1 MDADHS
7 AEAGASSPQMCRVLT
22 LHCWIVRSCWEGDA
36 GVGVGGGEF
45 PGNEP
50 HKTSNNQY
58 SLTNE
63 YQLNIS
69 APNKAYEGI

>member
-1 MDADHS
+1 MPGVNPSLLDH
-7 AEAGASSPQMCRVLT
+7 EKLLGRE
-22 LHCWIVRSCWEGDA
+22 WREE
-36 GVGVGGGEF
+36 GGEF
-45 PGNEP
+45 PGNEL